1 MDILYRIF
9 LELRNK
15 SINKSLL
22 LSMLELCLIDI
33 PSGKIPEYLE
43 GLKAF
48 RLQYNMVSNHVCGI
62 VAVSASGVKA
72 YVVWKI

>member
-1 MDILYRIF
+1 
-9 LELRNK
+9 
-15 SINKSLL
+15 
-22 LSMLELCLIDI
+22 MLELCLIDI

-62 VAVSASGVKA
+62 VAVSASGREGLCRVENLDLS
-72 YVVWKI
+72 